1 VTSPIQIAPSIL
13 SANFGRLAEDIEGMG
28 QAGADL
34 LHVDVMDG
42 HFVPNLT
49 IGPMI
54 VKAANEASSVPLDVH
69 LMIRNAELYL
79 EDYVKAGADIISV
92 HAEAVTHLHGTIQ
105 KIKALGARA
114 SVAINPATSIE
125 AVDCV
130 LEDLDMVLIMT
141 VNPGF
146 GGQSFIELCLPK
158 IEALRERVESRGL
171 KLDIEVDG
179 GIKVDNVHRVASA
192 GANVIVSGSGIFK
205 SEDWAKT
212 IWEMRERAVRARTH
226 PRT

>member
-1 VTSPIQIAPSIL
+1 
-13 SANFGRLAEDIEGMG
+13 MG
-28 QAGADL
+28 EAGADL

-54 VKAANEASSVPLDVH
+54 VRAANEASSVPLDVH

-79 EDYVKAGADIISV
+79 EDYINAGADILSV

-105 KIKALGARA
+105 KIKSLGARA
-114 SVAINPATSIE
+114 SVALNPGTSIE

-146 GGQSFIELCLPK
+146 GGQSFIESCLPK
-158 IEALRERVESRGL
+158 IEQLRERAVSRGL
-171 KLDIEVDG
+171 ELDIEVDG

-205 SEDWAKT
+205 SADWAKT
-212 IWEMRERAVRARTH
+212 IWEMRERAVRARTR
-226 PRT
+226 PQN

>member
-1 VTSPIQIAPSIL
+1 
-13 SANFGRLAEDIEGMG
+13 MG
-28 QAGADL
+28 EAGADL

-54 VKAANEASSVPLDVH
+54 VRAANEASSVPLDVH

-79 EDYVKAGADIISV
+79 EDYIRAGADILTV
-92 HAEAVTHLHGTIQ
+92 HAEAVTHLHGAIQ
-105 KIKALGARA
+105 KIKSLGARA
-114 SVAINPATSIE
+114 SVALNPGTSIE

-146 GGQSFIELCLPK
+146 GGQSFIESCLPK
-158 IEALRERVESRGL
+158 IEQLRERAVSRGL
-171 KLDIEVDG
+171 ELDIEVDG

-205 SEDWAKT
+205 SADWAKT
-212 IWEMRERAVRARTH
+212 IWEMRERAVRARTR
-226 PRT
+226 PQA

>member
-1 VTSPIQIAPSIL
+1 
-13 SANFGRLAEDIEGMG
+13 MG
-28 QAGADL
+28 EAGADL

-54 VKAANEASSVPLDVH
+54 VRAANEASSVPLDVH

-79 EDYVKAGADIISV
+79 EDYIRAGADILTV
-92 HAEAVTHLHGTIQ
+92 HAEAVTHLHGAIQ
-105 KIKALGARA
+105 KIKSLGARA
-114 SVAINPATSIE
+114 SVALNPGTSIE

-146 GGQSFIELCLPK
+146 GGQSFIESCLPK
-158 IEALRERVESRGL
+158 IEQLRERAVSRGL
-171 KLDIEVDG
+171 ELDIEVDG

-205 SEDWAKT
+205 SADWAKT
-212 IWEMRERAVRARTH
+212 IGEMRERAVRARTR
-226 PRT
+226 PQA